1 MKFKTSASEEP
12 KTADIEIAI
21 ETVEEAPKEAKNDPK
36 DDLLKDYKKILRD
49 RIDLVESSLYIIK
62 DTLRKIDELCDATND

>member
-1 MKFKTSASEEP
+1 MQFKNSASEKP
-12 KTADIEIAI
+12 KTAAVEIAI
-21 ETVEEAPKEAKNDPK
+21 ETVEETPKEAKNDPK

>member
-1 MKFKTSASEEP
+1 MKFKNSASEEP
-12 KTADIEIAI
+12 KTTAVEIAI

-36 DDLLKDYKKILRD
+36 DDLLKDYKKILKD